1 MNSFWREAQRALFQ
15 RPAAPPPSVKIN
27 TSTPAAPVMYQ
38 VVLQGKTITYQL
50 KRSKRRSIGFSISLS
65 GLQITAPMKASLSS
79 IEQALLEKQRWVISK
94 LDEVQNQPVAPAM
107 VWCDGAQFPFLG
119 QMITLQLDSAAPRQ
133 GLYDATQLQLRLRPP
148 PDRTQI
154 QTQVQT
160 QIHQDNAQEK
170 TREQVRRWLQ
180 SQAYRVFPER
190 LALYAPQLGVKV
202 QSFSVSS
209 AHTRWGS
216 CSSQGDIR
224 LSWRLMHFDLGLV
237 DYVVAHELAHLLEM
251 NHSPRFWSVVERVY
265 PDYNAA
271 RLQLRQQARALRHLF

>member
-1 MNSFWREAQRALFQ
+1 
-15 RPAAPPPSVKIN
+15 
-27 TSTPAAPVMYQ
+27 
-38 VVLQGKTITYQL
+38 
-50 KRSKRRSIGFSISLS
+50 
-65 GLQITAPMKASLSS
+65 MKASLSS

-94 LDEVQNQPVAPAM
+94 LNEVQNQPVASAM

-119 QMITLQLDSAAPRQ
+119 QMITLQFDSAAPRQ
-133 GLYDATQLQLRLRPP
+133 GLYDAAQLQLRLRPP
-148 PDRTQI
+148 PAQAQNEEKAQEKTQ
-154 QTQVQT
+154 
-160 QIHQDNAQEK
+160 DKAQEK

-224 LSWRLMHFDLGLV
+224 LSWRLMHFDLGLI
-237 DYVVAHELAHLLEM
+237 DYVVVHELAHLLEM
-251 NHSPRFWSVVERVY
+251 NHSPRFWAVVERIY
-265 PDYNAA
+265 PHYRAT
-271 RLQLRQQARALRHLF
+271 RLQLWQQAHALRHLF